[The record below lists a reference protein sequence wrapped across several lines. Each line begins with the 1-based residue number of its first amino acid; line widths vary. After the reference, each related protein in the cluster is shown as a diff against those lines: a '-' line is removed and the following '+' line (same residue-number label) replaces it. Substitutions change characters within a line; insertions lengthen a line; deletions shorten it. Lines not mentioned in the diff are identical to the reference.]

1 MRQRRERAGL
11 DVRRLRDH
19 GGPEGGNPLAEAR
32 RLAVETDGGEVAERA
47 ALGSELL
54 AAGRQEEAL
63 PILEECV
70 ARAPGN
76 AGFSS
81 LLGRC
86 CHACAVSRGQPV
98 EDGFVL
104 TRSDQVESARRFAV
118 RIRALAANAADLE
131 EVAADLEDWIA
142 RATVKRFDGSVL
154 LILAGLLVG
163 GLSTA
168 LESSLSASYMF
179 VVSALYGLT
188 SIRFQ
193 YQLNEADVAGKGR
206 VTFRDRLRA
215 LRDPTGRRT
224 MLRGTLDRLRFG
236 WFGRDGRR
244 YGRPRRR
251 RRAGGCMVGLVAKAL
266 AVLVAIAILASIL
279 LVATLAS
286 VLLVAIL
293 LSILTVRNLIGNRA
307 ATAEILRGLLAWS
320 RRLFAWSRRLIRRG
334 GASA

>member
-1 MRQRRERAGL
+1 M
-11 DVRRLRDH
+11 
-19 GGPEGGNPLAEAR
+19 AEAR
-32 RLAVETDGGEVAERA
+32 RLAAETDGGDVAEQA
-47 ALGSELL
+47 TLGSELL

-76 AGFSS
+76 AGFGS

-86 CHACAVSRGQPV
+86 YRACAVSRGQPM

-104 TRSDQVESARRFAV
+104 TRSEQVESAQRFALK
-118 RIRALAANAADLE
+118 IRALAATAADLE
-131 EVAADLEDWIA
+131 EVATDLEEWIA

-154 LILAGLLVG
+154 LILAGILVG

-179 VVSALYGLT
+179 VVSVLYGLT

-193 YQLNEADVAGKGR
+193 YQLNEADLAGKGR
-206 VTFRDRLRA
+206 VTLRDRLRA

-236 WFGRDGRR
+236 WFGRDRRRDGRR

-251 RRAGGCMVGLVAKAL
+251 RRASGCMVGLVAKAL
-266 AVLVAIAILASIL
+266 AVLVAISILASIL
-279 LVATLAS
+279 LVALLAS

-293 LSILTVRNLIGNRA
+293 LSILTVRNLIRNRA

-320 RRLFAWSRRLIRRG
+320 RRLFAWSRRLFAWSRRLIRRG